1 MVTGK
6 AISPQADPGRTEL
19 KKMPRGEAVTG
30 GAQCTAAA
38 ERRRAGTVEQWARQG
53 DGGAA
58 VRGVGEG
65 QTDS

>member
-1 MVTGK
+1 
-6 AISPQADPGRTEL
+6 
-19 KKMPRGEAVTG
+19 MPKGEAVTG

-65 QTDS
+65 QREVTDDFGGSWQSTQFFLS